1 MTQLTTT
8 HPNARLAYL
17 ADKPLPV
24 TAQIAVAIAVVFVK
38 WEHRRRS
45 RIALSHLDDHLLAD
59 IGLKR
64 EAAIHEAGLP
74 FWRH

>member
-1 MTQLTTT
+1 MAQLTTL

-24 TAQIAVAIAVVFVK
+24 TAQFALAIAVVFVK
-38 WEHRRRS
+38 WEHRRKS

-64 EAAIHEAGLP
+64 EQAFFEASRP
-74 FWRH
+74 FWR

>member
-1 MTQLTTT
+1 MTQMTTP
-8 HPNARLAYL
+8 HLNPRLAYL

-24 TAQIAVAIAVVFVK
+24 TAQIALAIAVVFVK

-45 RIALSHLDDHLLAD
+45 RIALSRLDDHLLAD

-64 EAAIHEAGLP
+64 EAAVHEAGLP

>member
-1 MTQLTTT
+1 MTHTATPRT
-8 HPNARLAYL
+8 DRLAYL
-17 ADKPLPV
+17 AGKSLPV
-24 TAQIAVAIAVVFVK
+24 PAQFALAVAVLFVK

-45 RIALSHLDDHLLAD
+45 RLALSQLDDHLLAD

-64 EAAIHEAGLP
+64 ERAIHEAGLP